1 LPPLLIILPKVRVKR
16 RNECFWTELTN
27 LMMLNARAE
36 PRVVFNHTAVCVG
49 KQGTQSV
56 KDGADHTNN
65 CQICLLDDD
74 ASVLRATKRLLLSE
88 GWKVE
93 AFSDPTSF
101 LRYAQT
107 DSCGVAV
114 LDVLMPIM
122 SGLEVQS
129 RLRDVS
135 PFTRVIILTSIDDP
149 AVRSRALDAGAFAV
163 LGKPVNDEDFLKQ
176 IQAAAVNG
184 NHSE

>member
-1 LPPLLIILPKVRVKR
+1 VK
-16 RNECFWTELTN
+16 N
-27 LMMLNARAE
+27 
-36 PRVVFNHTAVCVG
+36 
-49 KQGTQSV
+49 
-56 KDGADHTNN
+56 GADDIKN
-65 CQICLLDDD
+65 CRIGLLDDD
-74 ASVLRATKRLLLSE
+74 PSVLRAMKRLLVSE
-88 GWKVE
+88 GWRVE

-101 LRYAQT
+101 LQYARA

-114 LDVLMPIM
+114 LDVLMPVM

-135 PFTRVIILTSIDDP
+135 PSTRVIILTSIDDP

-163 LGKPVNDEDFLKQ
+163 LVKPVDDEDFLKQ

>member
-1 LPPLLIILPKVRVKR
+1 MI
-16 RNECFWTELTN
+16 
-27 LMMLNARAE
+27 LNAGHE
-36 PRVVFNHTAVCVG
+36 PPILFAHSAGCVG
-49 KQGTQSV
+49 KQEGQSV
-56 KDGADHTNN
+56 KDGADDIKN
-65 CQICLLDDD
+65 CRIGLLDDD
-74 ASVLRATKRLLLSE
+74 PSVLRATKRLLVSE

-93 AFSDPTSF
+93 AFSDSTSF
-101 LRYAQT
+101 LQYART

-129 RLRDVS
+129 RLREVS
-135 PFTRVIILTSIDDP
+135 PSTRVIILTSIDDP

-163 LGKPVNDEDFLKQ
+163 LRKPVNDEDFLRQ

-184 NHSE
+184 THSE